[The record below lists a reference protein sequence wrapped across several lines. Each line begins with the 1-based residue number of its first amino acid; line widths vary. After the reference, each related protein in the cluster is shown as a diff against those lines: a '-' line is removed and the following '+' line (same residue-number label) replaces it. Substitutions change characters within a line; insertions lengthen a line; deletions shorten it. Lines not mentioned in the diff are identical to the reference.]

1 MMASTT
7 SARLEARI
15 TPELRDMLKRAAELQ
30 GRSMTDFVISAVQEA
45 AAKAIEQTT
54 TIRLSMEDERRFAEA
69 LIHPPVANSALTRA
83 FERHKHHFGRE
94 K

>member
-1 MMASTT
+1 MASTT

-69 LIHPPVANSALTRA
+69 LIHPPVANAALNRA
-83 FERHKHHFGRE
+83 FERRKHHFGRKE
-94 K
+94 